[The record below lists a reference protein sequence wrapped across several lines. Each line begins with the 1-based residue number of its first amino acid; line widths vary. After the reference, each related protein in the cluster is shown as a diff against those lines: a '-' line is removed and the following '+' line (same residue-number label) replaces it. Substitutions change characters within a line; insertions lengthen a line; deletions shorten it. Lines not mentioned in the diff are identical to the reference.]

1 MPWRPRSGRY
11 GAKEVKAGIRY
22 CEVNRKNLS
31 RAWFELYRLS
41 SEWTDRRFHSRRTQL
56 YLSHRTTLAKVGQE
70 VFGRESAE
78 VMSYVKEFRELAEAT
93 HYTLAEVGDYRAPY
107 ALNFGISAVQME
119 TLFVVVRM
127 AKPETVLETGVA
139 NGLSSTAILAA
150 LDRNGAGR
158 LYSVD
163 PGEGLGCL
171 IPERLRSRWV
181 LINHASPDALYHFTG
196 HGEVDLFHHDSLH
209 LYRQMHA
216 EFEAA
221 ARLGSDRLVVMS
233 DDVLANDAF
242 HDFCSSRALPYFILG
257 QEEKFEGFSPVGP
270 QVGGGQPKT

>member
-1 MPWRPRSGRY
+1 M
-11 GAKEVKAGIRY
+11 
-22 CEVNRKNLS
+22 NRKNLD
-31 RAWFELYRLS
+31 RAWFEIYRLS
-41 SEWTDRRFHSRRTQL
+41 SEWTDRKFHSRRTPL
-56 YLSHRTTLAKVGQE
+56 YQNHRSTLAEVGQE

-78 VMSYVKEFRELAEAT
+78 VMSYVKEFRELAEDS
-93 HYTLAEVGDYRAPY
+93 HYTLAEVGEYRAPY
-107 ALNFGISAVQME
+107 ALNFGVSAVQME

-139 NGLSSTAILAA
+139 NGLSSTAILSA

-181 LINHASPDALYHFTG
+181 LINQASPEALFHFTG
-196 HGEVDLFHHDSLH
+196 QGKVDLFHHDSLH
-209 LYRQMHA
+209 LYRQMRT

-242 HDFCSSRALPYFILG
+242 HDFCSSRGLPYFLLG
-257 QEEKFEGFSPVGP
+257 QEEKFEGLCPVGP
-270 QVGGGQPKT
+270 QLASVRSST